1 MVSPA
6 VLGSRSGIRGGQ
18 RSDGEK
24 TVLVASLLWGTVYG
38 KVKPSHWMDRLERIE
53 IALLAIF
60 IPAMSTALGLRMC
73 FINVG

>member
-6 VLGSRSGIRGGQ
+6 VLGSRSGMRGGQ
-18 RSDGEK
+18 HLDGEK

-53 IALLAIF
+53 IALLAI
-60 IPAMSTALGLRMC
+60 ISQL
-73 FINVG
+73 